1 MHPLMTVDEYLQIL
15 HSASP
20 TDHPF
25 LQREDAEVL
34 GAAFVPLAHAMA
46 NFVEVIRVS
55 SIEGGYPAA
64 RGFLEDMVHTF
75 PADADPADVPDP
87 LAALLAM
94 LNRSAT
100 GTVQTEDLF

>member
-1 MHPLMTVDEYLQIL
+1 MFQRMTVDEYLQIL

-25 LQREDAEVL
+25 TSREDGEVL

-64 RGFLEDMVHTF
+64 RGFLEDMVHSF
-75 PADADPADVPDP
+75 PAEVEPDETDP
-87 LAALLAM
+87 LAALLAI
-94 LNRSAT
+94 LNRGAT